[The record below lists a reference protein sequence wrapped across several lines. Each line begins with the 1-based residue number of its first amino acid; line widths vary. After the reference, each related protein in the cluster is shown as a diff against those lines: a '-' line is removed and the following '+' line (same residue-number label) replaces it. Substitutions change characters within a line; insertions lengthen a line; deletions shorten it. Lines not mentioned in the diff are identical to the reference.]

1 VVESVGTSIGVDT
14 ADDFDS
20 VRLKIEFP
28 KITFR
33 QGTVEDIPGIS
44 DAYIRTVRVS
54 YAGVLPADYLDSLSV
69 DGRTQVFTDRRNKHD
84 SYRLL
89 IAEDE
94 LEGVVG
100 FIDYAYKESD
110 NFDHDGRIFSFYFL
124 PEFQR
129 QGLGGLLFR
138 KCLRRMRGECYRS
151 VCLDTFEANPLRT
164 FYEKMGGRF
173 VAADEHGVGD
183 RFFPTVVY
191 GWDDLSNV

>member
-1 VVESVGTSIGVDT
+1 MQVYDHPTFRMACQQFDLV
-14 ADDFDS
+14 ADHLQIPDAERD
-20 VRLKIEFP
+20 RLKYP
-28 KITFR
+28 KR
-33 QGTVEDIPGIS
+33 SMTV
-44 DAYIRTVRVS
+44 A
-54 YAGVLPADYLDSLSV
+54 LPIHRD

-173 VAADEHGVGD
+173 VAADEHEVGD